1 MEALQASFAR
11 YAAEKTPYISD
22 HVGISAVL
30 MTLAA
35 WWKGRQE
42 Q

>member
-1 MEALQASFAR
+1 MDALQASFAR
-11 YAAEKTPYISD
+11 HAAEKTPYTSS
-22 HVGISAVL
+22 HMGVSSVL

-35 WWKGRQE
+35 WWQVRQE

>member
-1 MEALQASFAR
+1 MDAPQASFAR
-11 YAAEKTPYISD
+11 HAAEKTPYISD
-22 HVGISAVL
+22 HVGGSAVL

-35 WWKGRQE
+35 WWQVQQE

>member
-1 MEALQASFAR
+1 MRCQPASQDMWL
-11 YAAEKTPYISD
+11 AEKTPYTSG
-22 HVGISAVL
+22 HVGVSSVL

-35 WWKGRQE
+35 WWKVWQE

>member
-1 MEALQASFAR
+1 MDALQASFAR
-11 YAAEKTPYISD
+11 HAAEKTPYTSG
-22 HVGISAVL
+22 HVGVSAVL

>member
-1 MEALQASFAR
+1 MEALQASFESH
-11 YAAEKTPYISD
+11 AAEKAPYTSG
-22 HVGISAVL
+22 HVGVSSVL

-35 WWKGRQE
+35 WWKVRQE